1 MRAGRVGWRWRVVG
15 GLMLALPRAGGGGGL
30 RPLTP
35 ATGPAAEAP
44 TPSTPPAPP
53 SPPRVQAV
61 VTAPPRDA
69 AAPLDEAPPSPALG
83 EGPSVRVALTVHA
96 GAAPL
101 RASGAWRLLD
111 EDGRVIVRGDP
122 RDQWSL
128 ERRGRQLRAVRADGL
143 VSAWHAGPVTLRG
156 DGAGTV
162 RSGTRAYRGVLR
174 HVATDSGVL
183 VVNVLPLEDYLRG
196 VVPLEIG
203 DRPPTEREAVEAQAI
218 AARTYTVRRLMAER
232 RATARRRGFDLLSTV
247 ADQVYGG
254 VGAERGGSDQA
265 IARTRGLV
273 LLVGGQVADAPF
285 FSTCG
290 GRTAAAT
297 EVWVTTGASHL
308 RGVSDRIPG
317 STRDYCEGSPTYRWT
332 RQLTTT
338 ELDRVVQRYLA
349 RVTAVPR
356 GGPGAVQR
364 LRVVS
369 TAPSGRV
376 GRLELRTAA
385 GTFTVPGN
393 AARSVLRSAGGDLL
407 PSAYFSL
414 AVEEEGGR
422 LVRAVVEGRGA
433 GHGVGMCQWGAIGR
447 ARAGQDHRAI
457 LSAYYPGATV
467 ARLPAGLIPS

>member
-1 MRAGRVGWRWRVVG
+1 MRARRVGWRWRVVV
-15 GLMLALPRAGGGGGL
+15 GLMFALPLGVGGCGL

-35 ATGPAAEAP
+35 ATGPTAEAP
-44 TPSTPPAPP
+44 APSKPS
-53 SPPRVQAV
+53 SPPPVREV
-61 VTAPPRDA
+61 VTGPPREA
-69 AAPLDEAPPSPALG
+69 EVPLDEAPPSPSLG

-101 RASGAWRLLD
+101 RATGAWRLLD
-111 EDGRVIVRGDP
+111 EDGGVIVRGQV

-128 ERRGRQLRAVRADGL
+128 ERRGGQLRAVRADGL
-143 VSAWHAGPVTLRG
+143 ASAWHAGPVTLRS

-162 RSGTRAYRGVLR
+162 QSGTRTYRGVLR

-218 AARTYTVRRLMAER
+218 AARTYTVRRLLAER
-232 RATARRRGFDLLSTV
+232 QATARRRGFDLLPTV

-254 VGAERGGSDQA
+254 IAAERGASDQA
-265 IARTRGLV
+265 IERTRGLV
-273 LLVGGQVADAPF
+273 LMVGGQVADAPF

-290 GRTAAAT
+290 GRTAAAA
-297 EVWVTTGASHL
+297 EVWGTSGASHL

-317 STRDYCEGSPTYRWT
+317 SARDYCEGSPTYRWT
-332 RQLTTT
+332 RQLAST

-349 RVTAVPR
+349 NVTAVPR
-356 GGPGAVQR
+356 GGPGAVRQ
-364 LRVVS
+364 LRIAS

-393 AARSVLRSAGGDLL
+393 AARSVLRSPGGDLL

-414 AVEEEGGR
+414 AVEGEGGR
-422 LVRAVVEGRGA
+422 LVRAVIEGRGA

-447 ARAGQDHRAI
+447 ARAGHDHRAI
-457 LSAYYPGATV
+457 LAAYYPGASV
-467 ARLPAGLIPS
+467 VRLPAGLIPS